1 MSTERKQSVA
11 LSSVFASALLTVTKL
26 GVGLLTGSLA
36 ILSEAAHSG
45 LDLLA
50 ALLTWFAVRVSD
62 KPPDSDHTYGH
73 GKIESV
79 SALIETGLLFL
90 TSAWI
95 VHEAVQRL
103 AFGGEPVQVTWY
115 SVAVILLSIT
125 VDFTRARA
133 LGAVARE
140 TKSQAL
146 EADALHFSSDI
157 LSSVAVLAGLG
168 LVSLG
173 LSWADAAAAL
183 VVSCFVAL
191 AGYHLGRRTLD
202 VLLDAA
208 PLGMV
213 EQVSRIA
220 RTHPGVARVER
231 VRARPAGATVFIEL
245 TVRVSR
251 ALALDQVHE
260 MCDALARRIQKAIPD
275 ADSFVHAEPIALDSE
290 SIIETVQI
298 IARNRSLPVHDIAV
312 HTVGESRQVS
322 LDLEF
327 DEDMAIGT
335 AHVIA
340 TELEEAI
347 RAELGG
353 SVGVD
358 THLDPR
364 RTRIQSG
371 QPVDPGV
378 VARATTKVLAAA
390 QSLRPPVEIHN
401 VKVQGESDGLYIS
414 CHCVFPETMPIRRV
428 HDRTVR
434 LEALIWEHVQG
445 LERVV
450 VHAEPLRHADDT
462 GDFPTMAED
471 RISPETP

>member
-1 MSTERKQSVA
+1 MSTEQKQSVA
-11 LSSVFASALLTVTKL
+11 LSSVFAGALLTVTKL

-36 ILSEAAHSG
+36 ILSEAAHSA

-50 ALLTWFAVRVSD
+50 ALLTWLAVRISD
-62 KPPDSDHTYGH
+62 KPADDDHTYGH

-90 TSAWI
+90 TSFWI
-95 VHEAVQRL
+95 VFEAVQRL
-103 AFGGEPVQVTWY
+103 AFGGEPVLVTWY
-115 SVAVILLSIT
+115 SVAVILLSIV
-125 VDFTRARA
+125 VDITRARA
-133 LGAVARE
+133 LSKVAKE

-157 LSSVAVLAGLG
+157 LSSTAVLVGLG

-173 LSWADAAAAL
+173 YGWADAAAAL
-183 VVSCFVAL
+183 LVSGFVAF
-191 AGYHLGRRTLD
+191 AGYQLGRRTID
-202 VLLDAA
+202 VLIDAA

-220 RTHPGVARVER
+220 RSYPGVARVER
-231 VRARPAGATVFIEL
+231 VRVRPAGATVFIEL

-251 ALALDQVHE
+251 ALALEQVHE
-260 MCDALARRIQKAIPD
+260 MCDGLVHEIEKTIPE
-275 ADSFVHAEPIALDSE
+275 ADTTVRAEPITLDSE

-298 IARNRSLPVHDIAV
+298 VARNRSLSVHDIAV
-312 HTVGESRQVS
+312 HTNGEARQVS

-327 DEDMAIGT
+327 DEDMPIGV
-335 AHVIA
+335 AHVVA
-340 TELEEAI
+340 TEFEEAI

-353 SVGVD
+353 AVGVD

-371 QPVDPGV
+371 IPVEPNII
-378 VARATTKVLAAA
+378 ARVITKVLAAA
-390 QSLRPPVEIHN
+390 QSLTPPVDIHN
-401 VKVQGESDGLYIS
+401 VKVQGESDGLYVS

-434 LEALIWEHVQG
+434 LEALIWEHVPD

-450 VHAEPLRHADDT
+450 VHAEPLHHTDDT
-462 GDFPTMAED
+462 SDFIAQV
-471 RISPETP
+471 SPRKT

>member
-1 MSTERKQSVA
+1 MSTEQKQSVA

-36 ILSEAAHSG
+36 ILSEAAHSA

-50 ALLTWFAVRVSD
+50 ATLTYLAVRVSD
-62 KPPDSDHTYGH
+62 KPADDDHTYGH

-90 TSAWI
+90 TSFWI
-95 VHEAVQRL
+95 IYEAIHRL
-103 AFGGEPVQVTWY
+103 LFGGETVIVTWY
-115 SVAVILLSIT
+115 SVAVIVLSIV
-125 VDFTRARA
+125 VDIGRSRA
-133 LGAVARE
+133 LTKVAKE
-140 TKSQAL
+140 TRSQAL

-157 LSSVAVLAGLG
+157 LSSAAVLVGLG
-168 LVSLG
+168 LVALG
-173 LSWADAAAAL
+173 LPWADAAAAL

-191 AGYHLGRRTLD
+191 AGLHLGRRTID
-202 VLLDAA
+202 VLIDAA

-220 RTHPGVARVER
+220 RGYPGVARVER
-231 VRARPAGATVFIEL
+231 VRVRPAGATVFIEL

-251 ALALDQVHE
+251 ALPLDQVHA
-260 MCDALARRIQKAIPD
+260 MCDGLAGQVREAVPEAD
-275 ADSFVHAEPIALDSE
+275 AFVHAEPIALDSE

-298 IARNRSLPVHDIAV
+298 IARNRALPVHDIAV
-312 HTVGESRQVS
+312 HTIGEARQVS

-327 DEDMAIGT
+327 DEDMQIGA
-335 AHVIA
+335 AHLIA
-340 TELEEAI
+340 TDFEEAI

-371 QPVDPGV
+371 APVEPTLA
-378 VARATTKVLAAA
+378 ARVTAKVLAAA
-390 QSLRPPVEIHN
+390 RSLEPPVDIHN
-401 VKVQGESDGLYIS
+401 VKVQGESDGLYVS

-434 LEALIWEHVQG
+434 LEALIWERVPG

-450 VHAEPLRHADDT
+450 VHAEPLHHTDDT
-462 GDFPTMAED
+462 SDIMAAAA
-471 RISPETP
+471 RAAG

>member
-1 MSTERKQSVA
+1 MSTEKKQSVA

-36 ILSEAAHSG
+36 ILSEAAHSA

-50 ALLTWFAVRVSD
+50 ALLTWAAVRVSD
-62 KPPDSDHTYGH
+62 KPADVDHNYGH

-90 TSAWI
+90 TSFWI
-95 VHEAVQRL
+95 IYEAVQRL
-103 AFGGEPVQVTWY
+103 ALGGEPVRVTWY
-115 SVAVILLSIT
+115 SVAVILLSIG
-125 VDFTRARA
+125 VDFSRARA
-133 LGAVARE
+133 LSKVAKE
-140 TKSQAL
+140 TRSQAL

-168 LVSLG
+168 LVALG
-173 LSWADAAAAL
+173 MSWADAAAAL
-183 VVSCFVAL
+183 LVSAFVAH
-191 AGYHLGRRTLD
+191 AGYELGRRTID
-202 VLLDAA
+202 VLIDAA

-213 EQVSRIA
+213 EQVNRIA
-220 RTHPGVARVER
+220 RVYPGVARVER
-231 VRARPAGATVFIEL
+231 VRVRPAGATAFIEV
-245 TVRVSR
+245 TVQVSR
-251 ALALDQVHE
+251 ALALERVHA
-260 MCDALARRIQKAIPD
+260 MCDGLAREIQKAIPE
-275 ADSFVHAEPIALDSE
+275 ADPFVHAEPIALDSE

-298 IARNRSLPVHDIAV
+298 IARNRALPVHDISV
-312 HTVGESRQVS
+312 HTIGEARQVS

-340 TELEEAI
+340 TELEDAI

-353 SVGVD
+353 MVAVD

-371 QPVDPGV
+371 IPVEANLI
-378 VARATTKVLAAA
+378 ARVTTKVLAAA
-390 QSLRPPVEIHN
+390 QSLNPPVDIHN

-434 LEALIWEHVQG
+434 LEALIWEHVPG

-450 VHAEPLRHADDT
+450 VHAEPLHHTDDIN
-462 GDFPTMAED
+462 DFMTTAKEA
-471 RISPETP
+471 ISQGTP

>member
-1 MSTERKQSVA
+1 MSTEQKQSVA

-26 GVGLLTGSLA
+26 VVGLLTGSLA

-50 ALLTWFAVRVSD
+50 ALLTWLAVRVSD
-62 KPPDSDHTYGH
+62 KPADDDHTYGH
-73 GKIESV
+73 GKVESV

-95 VHEAVQRL
+95 VYEGVQRL
-103 AFGGEPVQVTWY
+103 AFGGEPVRVTWY
-115 SVAVILLSIT
+115 SVAVIVLSIV
-125 VDFTRARA
+125 VDIARARA
-133 LGAVARE
+133 LTKVAKE

-157 LSSVAVLAGLG
+157 LSSAAVLVGLG

-173 LSWADAAAAL
+173 LPWADAAAAL
-183 VVSCFVAL
+183 VVSGFVAL
-191 AGYHLGRRTLD
+191 AGYHLGRRTFD
-202 VLLDAA
+202 VLIDAA

-220 RTHPGVARVER
+220 RAYPGVARVER
-231 VRARPAGATVFIEL
+231 VRVRPAGATVFIEL

-251 ALALDQVHE
+251 ALALNQVHDI
-260 MCDALARRIQKAIPD
+260 CDGIGRRITDAIPG
-275 ADSFVHAEPIALDSE
+275 ADPLVRAEPIALDSE

-298 IARNRSLPVHDIAV
+298 IARNRSVPVHDIAV

-322 LDLEF
+322 LDLEI
-327 DEDMAIGT
+327 DEDMPIGT

-371 QPVDPGV
+371 KPVDAGLI
-378 VARATTKVLAAA
+378 ARVTTKVLASA
-390 QSLRPPVEIHN
+390 QSLNPPVEIHN

-414 CHCVFPETMPIRRV
+414 CHCVFPEAMPIRRV

-434 LEALIWEHVQG
+434 LEALIWEHVPG
-445 LERVV
+445 VERVV
-450 VHAEPLRHADDT
+450 VHAEPLHHTDDT
-462 GDFPTMAED
+462 SDFIAAMKRGAGNL
-471 RISPETP
+471 

>member
-1 MSTERKQSVA
+1 MSTEKKQSVA

-62 KPPDSDHTYGH
+62 KPADDDHTYGH
-73 GKIESV
+73 GKIEAV

-90 TSAWI
+90 TSLWI
-95 VHEAVQRL
+95 VYEAVQRL
-103 AFGGEPVQVTWY
+103 AFGGEAVRVTWY
-115 SVAVILLSIT
+115 SVGVILLSIV
-125 VDFTRARA
+125 VDIARARA
-133 LGAVARE
+133 LTKVARE

-157 LSSVAVLAGLG
+157 LSSTAVLVGLG

-173 LSWADAAAAL
+173 LPWADAGAAL

-191 AGYHLGRRTLD
+191 AGYHLGHRTLD
-202 VLLDAA
+202 VLIDAA

-213 EQVSRIA
+213 EQVNRIA
-220 RTHPGVARVER
+220 RAHPGVARVER
-231 VRARPAGATVFIEL
+231 VRVRPAGATVFIEL

-251 ALALDQVHE
+251 ALALDQVHA
-260 MCDALARRIQKAIPD
+260 MCDGLARQIQKAIPD
-275 ADSFVHAEPIALDSE
+275 ADSSIRAEPIALDSE

-340 TELEEAI
+340 TELEDAI

-364 RTRIQSG
+364 RTRIQTG
-371 QPVDPGV
+371 RPVEAGV
-378 VARATTKVLAAA
+378 IARVTTKVLAAA
-390 QSLRPPVEIHN
+390 QSLHPPVEIHN
-401 VKVQGESDGLYIS
+401 VKVQGESDGLYVS

-450 VHAEPLRHADDT
+450 VHAEPLHHTDDT
-462 GDFPTMAED
+462 SDFIAAVKA
-471 RISPETP
+471 SG

>member
-1 MSTERKQSVA
+1 MA
-11 LSSVFASALLTVTKL
+11 
-26 GVGLLTGSLA
+26 
-36 ILSEAAHSG
+36 
-45 LDLLA
+45 
-50 ALLTWFAVRVSD
+50 
-62 KPPDSDHTYGH
+62 
-73 GKIESV
+73 
-79 SALIETGLLFL
+79 
-90 TSAWI
+90 
-95 VHEAVQRL
+95 RL
-103 AFGGEPVQVTWY
+103 ALVSLTWY
-115 SVAVILLSIT
+115 SVGVILLSIV
-125 VDFTRARA
+125 VDIARARA
-133 LGAVARE
+133 LSKVAKE

-157 LSSVAVLAGLG
+157 LSSTAVLAGLG

-173 LSWADAAAAL
+173 LPWADAAAAL

-191 AGYHLGRRTLD
+191 AGYHLGRRTID
-202 VLLDAA
+202 VLIDAA

-220 RTHPGVARVER
+220 RSHPGVARVER
-231 VRARPAGATVFIEL
+231 VRVRPAGATVFIDL

-260 MCDALARRIQKAIPD
+260 MCDGLARLIRKTIPE
-275 ADSFVHAEPIALDSE
+275 ADPFVHAEPIALDSE

-340 TELEEAI
+340 TELEDAI
-347 RAELGG
+347 RGELGG

-371 QPVDPGV
+371 KPVEPGL
-378 VARATTKVLAAA
+378 VARVTTKVLAAA
-390 QSLRPPVEIHN
+390 QSLNPPVNIHN

-434 LEALIWEHVQG
+434 LEALIWEHVPG

-450 VHAEPLRHADDT
+450 VHAEPLHHTDDT
-462 GDFPTMAED
+462 SDFMAL
-471 RISPETP
+471 ISPRKS